1 MAHPVYDMT
10 ALEEAVRDNTPR
22 ELIDALD
29 NLIMDAS
36 LYYLDYVNRGIPSSE
51 DSVNIIMARQLLNA
65 LKQTH
70 ELKK

>member
-1 MAHPVYDMT
+1 MRQTSYDMT
-10 ALEEAVRDNTPR
+10 ALENAVRDNTPR

-29 NLIMDAS
+29 NIIMDAS
-36 LYYLDYVNRGIPSSE
+36 LYYLDYVNRGIPSSV
-51 DSVNIIMARQLLNA
+51 DSTNIIVARQLLDA